1 MTLDDKIILVG
12 AAGLV
17 GQNLTVQL
25 KQQGYRNLVAIDK
38 HAYNLNILKQLHPE
52 VTTVLADVA
61 EPGDWQ
67 ATFADAT
74 CLVMLQ
80 AQITGKQADLFI
92 RNNIE
97 STRQVL
103 AVMHHYHVPYLVHIS
118 SSVVNSVA
126 DDHYTNTKKIQEQL
140 VIDSGIKQCILR
152 PTLMFGWFDP
162 KHLGWLARFME
173 KTPIFPIPGHGRY
186 LRQPLYNKDF
196 CKIII
201 HCLEQQPDGKIYD
214 IVGNTSI
221 TYIDI
226 IRTIKQVKRLK
237 TWILPIPYTVFKWL
251 LKIYAIFS
259 RYPPFT
265 ADQLVALTAG
275 DYFTGIDTEK
285 MFGIPQT
292 PFIEAMTETFCDP
305 RYSSIV
311 LKR

>member
-1 MTLDDKIILVG
+1 MKLEDKIVLVG

-25 KQQGYRNLVAIDK
+25 RQRGYHNLVAIDK

-61 EPGDWQ
+61 ENGSWK
-67 ATFADAT
+67 TSLADAA

-80 AQITGKQADLFI
+80 AQITGKHADLFV

-103 AVMHHYHVPYLVHIS
+103 AAMHQHHIPYLVHIS

-126 DDHYTNTKKIQEQL
+126 NDHYTNTKKMQEQL
-140 VIDSGIKQCILR
+140 VIESGVKQCILR

-196 CKIII
+196 CRIIV
-201 HCLEQQPDGKIYD
+201 HCLEQQPNGTIYD
-214 IVGNTSI
+214 IVGNTVI

-226 IRTIKQVKRLK
+226 IRTIKQVKRSK
-237 TWILPIPYTVFKWL
+237 TLILPIPYNVFKWL
-251 LKIYAIFS
+251 LKVYAIFS

-265 ADQLVALTAG
+265 ADQLEALTAG
-275 DYFTGIDTEK
+275 DYFTGVDTEK
-285 MFGIPQT
+285 TFGITQT
-292 PFIEAMTETFCDP
+292 PFLQAMSETFCDEK
-305 RYSSIV
+305 YSTIV